1 MTLARTGRDS
11 TRSPRRYRP
20 PARDSFGL
28 GAGAFYGGRFQV
40 IGSTWGGVADGAGE
54 AKNWSLNR
62 HRWVAAVVIQLE
74 LGAQPQ
80 AISGRAQGLIAAG
93 LAQDCF

>member
-11 TRSPRRYRP
+11 TRSPKRYRP

-40 IGSTWGGVADGAGE
+40 IGSTWEGGRMGPRKRRIGVLTGTDG
-54 AKNWSLNR
+54 LR
-62 HRWVAAVVIQLE
+62 
-74 LGAQPQ
+74 Q
-80 AISGRAQGLIAAG
+80 A
-93 LAQDCF
+93 